1 MLYIH
6 TFGPVTQKLGI
17 VVETDYLAFHTMD
30 HKRVFAVL
38 YDQNQN
44 HIKR

>member
-17 VVETDYLAFHTMD
+17 VVETDYLVFHTMD

-38 YDQNQN
+38 YDHNR
-44 HIKR
+44 IKR